1 MAEKKDEKPVIN
13 IIKKKSGHG
22 GGHHGGAWKVA
33 YADFVTAMMA
43 LFIVLW
49 IVGQS
54 KKVKQS
60 VSHYFK
66 DPGAFMKSTG
76 SAMSSDG
83 KIPDLGK
90 AGKDS
95 TLTLKLSDITQ
106 LREEGAK
113 LKEMIS
119 SLPEFKDFK
128 NQVEI
133 TITKDGLQIDLI
145 EDSTGVFFDVGSA
158 KLKPKAIN
166 LLQVMGADF
175 KKLPNGVIID
185 GYTDARPYVTQ
196 NYSNWMLSVDRANA
210 ARKILLKGGMRSG
223 QLLQI
228 RGYADRDLRDPKHP
242 YDASNRR
249 VSIVVA
255 MHKSKADSMAD
266 KLGMPPPTAMTTTE
280 K

>member
-76 SAMSSDG
+76 SALSSDG
-83 KIPDLGK
+83 KIPDLTK

-106 LREEGAK
+106 LREEGKK

-133 TITKDGLQIDLI
+133 TITKDGLKIDLI

-158 KLKPKAIN
+158 RLKPKAIS
-166 LLQVMGADF
+166 LLQMMGSDF

-210 ARKILLKGGMRSG
+210 ARKILLKGGMRNG

-228 RGYADRDLRDPKHP
+228 RGYADRDLREPKHP

-255 MHKSKADSMAD
+255 MHKSSADSMAG
-266 KLGMPPPTAMTTTE
+266 KLGIPPPAEVSTTSE
-280 K
+280 

>member
-119 SLPEFKDFK
+119 SLPEFKYFK